1 MTNEPQTVELTRAV
15 EDFLKA
21 VFSLQGSDARVS
33 TNDLADTL
41 QRTQPTV
48 TDMAQRLMSG
58 GLVDYQK
65 YKGVMLTH
73 AGQEIALRVIRRHR
87 LLELYLV
94 RELGYPLAE
103 VHQEAESLEHA
114 VSERFIEALARR
126 LDDPQFD
133 PHGDIIPAA
142 DGTMAERHL
151 LPLTDLPTG
160 QAATVSRLRA
170 TSAEM
175 LQHILDRGF
184 ALGAQVVVIARDPF
198 DGPITAR
205 IDGSER
211 LIGHTAAGY
220 VDVEVA

>member
-1 MTNEPQTVELTRAV
+1 MSNEPQPIELTRAV

-21 VFSLQGSDARVS
+21 VFALQARDARVS
-33 TNDLADTL
+33 TNDLADLL

-48 TDMAQRLMSG
+48 TDMAQRLMTG
-58 GLVDYQK
+58 GLIDYQK
-65 YKGVMLTH
+65 YKGVTLTD
-73 AGQEIALRVIRRHR
+73 AGQEIALKIVRRHR
-87 LLELYLV
+87 LIELYLV

-103 VHQEAESLEHA
+103 VHEEAENLEHA
-114 VSERFIEALARR
+114 VSDRFIDALARR
-126 LDDPQFD
+126 LDDPQLD

-142 DGTMAERHL
+142 DGTMAERQL
-151 LPLTDLPTG
+151 MPLTELATG
-160 QAATVSRLRA
+160 QRATVSRLRA

-184 ALGAQVVVIARDPF
+184 ALGTEVEVVARDPF

-205 IDGSER
+205 IADGDR

-220 VDVEVA
+220 VDVEVS